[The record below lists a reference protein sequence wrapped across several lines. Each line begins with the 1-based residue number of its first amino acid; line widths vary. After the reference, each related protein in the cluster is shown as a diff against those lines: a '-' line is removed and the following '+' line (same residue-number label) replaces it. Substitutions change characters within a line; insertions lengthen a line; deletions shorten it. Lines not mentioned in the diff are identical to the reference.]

1 MNASRVAWAMAAL
14 VLCADVGVAYGGQ
27 PIEVQY
33 RAAEQGDTRSE
44 APRGRDRTPLPRP
57 IVPPEGQQEN
67 PALREECAW
76 LGQRIVS
83 LLFRDDPAAGNDFIP
98 FYQRFNCPPEHIS
111 KAFGCVVNSGSA
123 ENDVLADRVAVCWT
137 DPAQRP
143 AKAPPPA
150 EAGEKD
156 GGAKDAPA
164 PSGKSANGTK

>member
-1 MNASRVAWAMAAL
+1 MNVSRVAWAMAAL
-14 VLCADVGVAYGGQ
+14 VLCATCDVALAGQ
-27 PIEVQY
+27 RIDVQY
-33 RAAEQGDTRSE
+33 RAPEQGDVRTE
-44 APRGRDRTPLPRP
+44 PPRGRERTPLPRP
-57 IVPPEGQQEN
+57 IVAPEGQQQN

-123 ENDVLADRVAVCWT
+123 ENDVLAERVAVCWT

-143 AKAPPPA
+143 AKAAPPA
-150 EAGEKD
+150 EAGEKE
-156 GGAKDAPA
+156 GSIKDAPA
-164 PSGKSANGTK
+164 PTSKSANGTK

>member
-14 VLCADVGVAYGGQ
+14 VLCATCDVAIAGQ
-27 PIEVQY
+27 RIDVQY
-33 RAAEQGDTRSE
+33 RAPDPGDARTD
-44 APRGRDRTPLPRP
+44 APRGRERTPLPRP

-98 FYQRFNCPPEHIS
+98 FYRRFNCPPEHIS
-111 KAFGCVVNSGSA
+111 KAFGCVVSSGSA
-123 ENDVLADRVAVCWT
+123 ENDVLAERVALCWT

-143 AKAPPPA
+143 AKAVPA
-150 EAGEKD
+150 ADAAEKESSI
-156 GGAKDAPA
+156 KDAPSA
-164 PSGKSANGTK
+164 TGKSADGTK